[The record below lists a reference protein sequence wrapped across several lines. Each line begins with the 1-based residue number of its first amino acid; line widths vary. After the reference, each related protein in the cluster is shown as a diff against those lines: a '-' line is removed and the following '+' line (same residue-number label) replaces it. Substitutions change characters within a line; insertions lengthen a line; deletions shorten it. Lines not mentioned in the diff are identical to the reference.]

1 MFLPTRVPSKLVEQV
16 FITLLFTPLNLVP
29 GIFLV
34 QPFVPLFIFLLSHFL
49 SLFFFSPFLYFALHT
64 LTWPHSKHNLKR
76 YVLYIK
82 TKFKT
87 NLVIVFKWYF
97 QHEKRCNDRCTV
109 NEFIEDG
116 LLRSIPVVVRSMAWV
131 CGRPLA
137 GIACSNPAGG
147 MDVCLLW
154 MLCVV
159 HEEDSATSWSLV
171 QRGTTGCVCVWMW
184 SGTTGNI
191 FICDE

>member
-49 SLFFFSPFLYFALHT
+49 SLSFFFSFLYFALHT

-82 TKFKT
+82 TKLKT
-87 NLVIVFKWYF
+87 NLVTLFKRYF
-97 QHEKRCNDRCTV
+97 QHEKRSNDWYTV
-109 NEFIEDG
+109 NEFIENDI
-116 LLRSIPVVVRSMAWV
+116 LRPIPVAAQSMAWV
-131 CGRPLA
+131 CGQTLA
-137 GIACSNPAGG
+137 GTACSNPAG
-147 MDVCLLW
+147 
-154 MLCVV
+154 
-159 HEEDSATSWSLV
+159 
-171 QRGTTGCVCVWMW
+171 VWM
-184 SGTTGNI
+184 SVS
-191 FICDE
+191 CECCVLCR